1 MTLTEE
7 LRQTVRST
15 TSLRCAII
23 DTDLTGALKML
34 NVIIIS
40 TYSDKS
46 DNDAIEKLIKN
57 AEDYLNSQADNF
69 DEMFVKNKRAQIETI
84 RELSTKV
91 LNLIKES

>member
-1 MTLTEE
+1 MTFTEE
-7 LRQTVRST
+7 MRQTVRST
-15 TSLRCAII
+15 TSLRCAVI

-34 NVIIIS
+34 NIIIS
-40 TYSDKS
+40 THPDKS

-57 AEDYLNSQADNF
+57 AEEYLNSQADNF

>member
-1 MTLTEE
+1 MTFTEE
-7 LRQTVRST
+7 MRQTIQSST
-15 TSLRCAII
+15 SVRCAII
-23 DTDLTGALKML
+23 DTDLTGALKMI
-34 NVIIIS
+34 NIIIS
-40 TYSDKS
+40 THSDKS

>member
-1 MTLTEE
+1 MTFTEE
-7 LRQTVRST
+7 MRQTVRST
-15 TSLRCAII
+15 TSLRCAVI

-34 NVIIIS
+34 NIIIN
-40 TYSDKS
+40 THPDKS
-46 DNDAIEKLIKN
+46 DSDAIEKLIKN
-57 AEDYLNSQADNF
+57 AEEYLNSQTDNF

>member
-1 MTLTEE
+1 MTFTEE
-7 LRQTVRST
+7 MRQTVRST
-15 TSLRCAII
+15 TSLRCAVI

-34 NVIIIS
+34 NIIIN
-40 TYSDKS
+40 THPDKS

-57 AEDYLNSQADNF
+57 AEEYLNTQTDNF

>member
-1 MTLTEE
+1 MTLTDE

-34 NVIIIS
+34 NVIIS

>member
-1 MTLTEE
+1 MTFTEE
-7 LRQTVRST
+7 MRQTVRST
-15 TSLRCAII
+15 TSLRCAVI

-34 NVIIIS
+34 NIIIN
-40 TYSDKS
+40 THPDKS

-57 AEDYLNSQADNF
+57 AEEYLNSQTDNF